1 MHPVSTLAGNMELK
15 FSFLLMETFTLIS
28 MKMLLK
34 SKDFDY
40 YFTPKRGIILKF
52 LTYFKEAVF

>member
-1 MHPVSTLAGNMELK
+1 MHPVSTLTGNMELK

-34 SKDFDY
+34 SKNFA
-40 YFTPKRGIILKF
+40 PLKSVIIILLQKGELF
-52 LTYFKEAVF
+52 